1 VLKIPRP
8 DAQQLVGLH
17 GFADT
22 GETFQFVQAPLANRF
37 ELLFPDMRGHGD
49 SSRLRESYY
58 GAHSYFGDLIRFT
71 GTVKKPYVL
80 MGHSMGAAMAA
91 RFAGLYPD
99 EISHL
104 ILLEGFSG
112 ISSEEEEIR
121 RLRSFGDNLRKK
133 RPEKVRILKTKREAE
148 LILGTVHEGLPPERI
163 SALAEYLAA
172 PVEGGFVWKQDPEVK
187 TGGIPIPFSPAF
199 SRALWKRITCP
210 VLFIYG
216 ERSHLLPG
224 KRTNSSG
231 SLDEIL
237 SHFQNLETHSL
248 DSGHNPHHEK
258 PEEVMQL
265 LEAFFQKHPG

>member
-1 VLKIPRP
+1 
-8 DAQQLVGLH
+8 
-17 GFADT
+17 
-22 GETFQFVQAPLANRF
+22 
-37 ELLFPDMRGHGD
+37 
-49 SSRLRESYY
+49 
-58 GAHSYFGDLIRFT
+58 
-71 GTVKKPYVL
+71 
-80 MGHSMGAAMAA
+80 
-91 RFAGLYPD
+91 
-99 EISHL
+99 
-104 ILLEGFSG
+104 
-112 ISSEEEEIR
+112 
-121 RLRSFGDNLRKK
+121 
-133 RPEKVRILKTKREAE
+133 
-148 LILGTVHEGLPPERI
+148 VHEGLPPERI

>member
-1 VLKIPRP
+1 MLKYPNPDRP
-8 DAQQLVGLH
+8 QLLGLH

-22 GETFQFVQAPLANRF
+22 GETFQFILSALQESF
-37 ELLFPDMRGHGD
+37 EMVFPDFRGHGD
-49 SSRLRESYY
+49 STRIREGYY
-58 GAHSYFGDLIRFT
+58 GAHVYFGDLIHLT
-71 GTVKKPYVL
+71 GSLRKPYAVI
-80 MGHSMGAAMAA
+80 GHSMGAAMAA
-91 RFAGLYPD
+91 RFVGLYPD
-99 EISHL
+99 EVSHL

-121 RLRSFGDNLRKK
+121 RLRSFGDTIRKR
-133 RPEKVRILKTKREAE
+133 RPEKVRVMKTMREAE

-163 SALAEYLAA
+163 SALAQYLAA
-172 PVEGGFVWKQDPEVK
+172 PVENGFVWKQDPEVK

-224 KRTNSSG
+224 KRANSSG

-237 SHFQNLETHSL
+237 SHFSNLEQHAL
-248 DSGHNPHHEK
+248 DCGHNPHHEK
-258 PEEVMQL
+258 PEEVMEL
-265 LEAFFQKHPG
+265 IRAFFKKHPV